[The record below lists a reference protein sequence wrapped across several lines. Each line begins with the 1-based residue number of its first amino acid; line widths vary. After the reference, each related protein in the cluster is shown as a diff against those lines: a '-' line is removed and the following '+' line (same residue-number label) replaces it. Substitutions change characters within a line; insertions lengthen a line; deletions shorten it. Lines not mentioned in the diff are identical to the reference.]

1 MALLVWIVVGL
12 LVGFVGT
19 YVAGWDRRDIRL
31 YVYAA
36 GAAVFGGLMGGVF
49 ALALIAHPLIPGAP
63 GAGQA
68 MLRGLMNVLT
78 NPLYAVR
85 GAAQWAI
92 IATAIYLYGLRR
104 GWWR

>member
-12 LVGFVGT
+12 LVGFIGA

-36 GAAVFGGLMGGVF
+36 AAAIFGGLLGGVWVR
-49 ALALIAHPLIPGAP
+49 ALIPGAP
-63 GAGQA
+63 GHGIAE
-68 MLRGLMNVLT
+68 GLMNVLT
-78 NPLYAVR
+78 DPLYAVR
-85 GAAQWAI
+85 GAAQWAVI
-92 IATAIYLYGLRR
+92 VTAVYLYGLRR